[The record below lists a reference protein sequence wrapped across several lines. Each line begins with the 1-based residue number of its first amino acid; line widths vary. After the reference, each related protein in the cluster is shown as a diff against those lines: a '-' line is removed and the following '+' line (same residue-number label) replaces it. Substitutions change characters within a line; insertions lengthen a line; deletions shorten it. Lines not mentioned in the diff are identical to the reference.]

1 MHSPI
6 VYFSELY
13 SGELPIFKKQ
23 DAFEVL
29 VPLTFPK
36 TAIKTRFKVL
46 ELMDQI
52 PVINKQEIAKKLKLS
67 SEGIRYH
74 ISILK
79 AKQMIKYEGPAKG
92 GRWIIRTKNEL
103 N

>member
-13 SGELPIFKKQ
+13 SGELPIFKEQ

-29 VPLTFPK
+29 VPLTSPK
-36 TAIKTRFKVL
+36 TAIKTRFKLL
-46 ELMDQI
+46 ELMDEN

-67 SEGIRYH
+67 IEGVRYH

-79 AKQMIKYEGPAKG
+79 AKQRLKYEDPAKG
-92 GRWIIRTKNEL
+92 GRWIVGTKNPV